1 MQKKIIV
8 GNLGADAE
16 LKRENGREFVSMS
29 IANTERR
36 KKEDGSY
43 EERVNWVSATLNG
56 DGGNLLQY
64 LKKGA
69 RVYAYGDYTVRMYHS
84 EKQRALVAGVNL
96 FIRDIELISTNV
108 DAVPRDLYDING
120 AAHRITKLFWC
131 QDSINTELYDRNGV
145 AYHVDDKGFVYPPQP
160 VLSTAVA
167 NSQEA
172 TQLAGQNQS
181 AETNFENQPAD
192 NNFADGQPFTDKN
205 QDTGEP
211 LANKPKRA
219 RK

>member
-36 KKEDGSY
+36 KKDDGTY
-43 EERVNWVSATLNG
+43 EEKTSWVSATLNG

-69 RVYAYGDYTVRMYHS
+69 RVYAYGDYSVRMYHS

-96 FIRDIELISTNV
+96 YIRDIELISTNV

-120 AAHRITKLFWC
+120 AAHRIVKLYWC
-131 QDSINTELYDRNGV
+131 QDTVSAELYDRNGV
-145 AYHVDDKGFVYPPQP
+145 AYHVDEKGFVYPPQP
-160 VLSTAVA
+160 VQQDPAKVS
-167 NSQEA
+167 E
-172 TQLAGQNQS
+172 S
-181 AETNFENQPAD
+181 AEQNLPVQTTAA
-192 NNFADGQPFTDKN
+192 NNEQAAQFQDGQPFTDN
-205 QDTGEP
+205 SNNTAEP
-211 LANKPKRA
+211 LATKPKRN